1 MGKNVQ
7 LAYQPKNETIQE
19 ILNSLAEGVIVAD
32 QDGKFIYF
40 NEAAR
45 EILGIGYRDVP
56 LEDWQ
61 NIYGCYFP
69 DKINPY
75 PSDQLPLARAIRNEF
90 VKNEELYIQNHERP
104 DGVFIN
110 VNATPLKDIYG
121 RINGGTII
129 FQDITERK
137 LDELELKKSEERI
150 KALFK
155 GFPIPTYVWQKANNN
170 FILIDYNNAAETI
183 TNGAVRKYIGIDL
196 QEMYGKT
203 PYYKDIQSDFSLC
216 FNEKRS
222 VTREMTYKL
231 QSSGESKEFKVSYVF
246 VPSNLILVH
255 TEDVSDHKHA
265 VTEMKKLF
273 NAVEQTADSVVI
285 TNIQGVIE
293 YVNPAFEATTGYGR
307 DEIIGQIPGVLKSGK
322 HDHKFYKNLWD
333 TILSG
338 NPFRDTIINRKKNGT
353 LYWCEQTITPMKD
366 ANSQITHFVSVMKDI
381 TELKKRQEQ
390 EFRLQIAR
398 EIQQQ
403 LLKVQITVP
412 GFDIAG
418 VTYSA
423 TETSGDFFDFI
434 SMKDGNIGLVIGD
447 VSGHGIG
454 SALIMAQTRAYLR
467 AFAKMETDPGII
479 LTLLNQELV
488 ADLDERHF
496 VTLILARLDPLYKS
510 IEYSS
515 AGHVPAYV
523 LNKTGKVIHEL
534 KSTGIPLGFM
544 RDYKF
549 DKGPCINLAP
559 GNLLFL
565 LTDGVS
571 EAHSVPETEFGFS
584 RALQNIKKFRKLNS
598 RNIVENLYKAVQ
610 SFSLNASQEDDIT
623 SIICKVDPVENK
635 V

>member
-1 MGKNVQ
+1 MGNKVQ
-7 LAYQPKNETIQE
+7 LDYQPKSETIQE

-32 QDGKFIYF
+32 KDGKFIYF

-45 EILGIGYRDVP
+45 EILGIGYKDVSQQ
-56 LEDWQ
+56 EWQ
-61 NIYGCYFP
+61 SIYGCYFP
-69 DKINPY
+69 DQTSPY
-75 PSDQLPLARAIRNEF
+75 PSDQLPLARAIRNDY
-90 VKNEELYIQNHERP
+90 VINEELFIQNQERP
-104 DGVFIN
+104 EGVFIN
-110 VNATPLKDIYG
+110 VNATPLKDFNG
-121 RINGGTII
+121 HINGGTII

-155 GFPIPTYVWQKANNN
+155 GFPIPTYVWQKADNN
-170 FILIDYNNAAETI
+170 FILIDYNNAADTI
-183 TNGAVRKYIGIDL
+183 TKGAVRKYIGIDL

-203 PYYKDIQSDFSLC
+203 PYFKDVQSDFLLC
-216 FNEKRS
+216 YNEKRT

-231 QSSGESKEFKVSYVF
+231 QSTGETKELKVSYVF

-265 VTEMKKLF
+265 VAEMKKLF

-285 TNIQGVIE
+285 TNIDGIIE
-293 YVNPAFEATTGYGR
+293 YVNPAFETTTGYSR

-338 NPFRDTIINRKKNGT
+338 QPFRDILINRKKNGT
-353 LYWCEQTITPMKD
+353 LYWCEQTITPMKET
-366 ANSQITHFVSVMKDI
+366 NGQITHFVSVMKDI

-418 VTYSA
+418 ATYSA

-434 SMKDGNIGLVIGD
+434 SMKDGNIGIVIGD

-467 AFAKMETDPGII
+467 AFAKMESDPGII

-488 ADLDERHF
+488 ADLDEKHF
-496 VTLILARLDPLYKS
+496 VTLILAKLDPHHKS
-510 IEYSS
+510 LEYSS

-523 LNKTGKVIHEL
+523 LNKTGKVILEL

-549 DKGPCINLAP
+549 EKSQCIQLTPENLI
-559 GNLLFL
+559 FF

-571 EAHSVPETEFGFS
+571 EAHSIHDNEFGFR
-584 RALQNIKKFRKLNS
+584 RALHNIKKYRNLNS
-598 RNIVENLYKAVQ
+598 RSIVEKLYTAVQ
-610 SFSLNASQEDDIT
+610 SFSRNASQEDDIT
-623 SIICKVDPVENK
+623 SIVCKIDPVQ
-635 V
+635 